1 MFCLGGGILKHTK
14 EFRILDMYQR
24 LCEGKIINKQ
34 EEAERHGISPRSI
47 QRDISSIRCFLMD
60 SAVLYGNEMNM
71 LVYLKEQDGYKMV
84 KSCEYINDN
93 NMYCYLYIHKND
105 CLKWFECKA

>member
-1 MFCLGGGILKHTK
+1 
-14 EFRILDMYQR
+14 
-24 LCEGKIINKQ
+24 
-34 EEAERHGISPRSI
+34 
-47 QRDISSIRCFLMD
+47 MD

-93 NMYCYLYIHKND
+93 NMYCYLYIHKNA
-105 CLKWFECKA
+105 CLKWFERKA